1 MKDSCIA
8 ATFTYVHECTIVKLI
23 LEKED
28 IPYFFENETMVG
40 VFPFYSNALGG
51 IHLRVHRKDLERVR
65 KIIEDLNT
73 SSPLSI
79 V

>member
-8 ATFTYVHECTIVKLI
+8 ATFTYVHECTVVRLI

-28 IPYFFENETMVG
+28 IPFFFENETMVS

-51 IHLRVHRKDLERVR
+51 IHLRVHCKDLERVR

-73 SSPLSI
+73 TSPLSI